1 MHGSIQQGGLT
12 DEEAHEE
19 ATQRTQQAFAGRD
32 EERNVAA
39 GVETTAVNALVQDVV
54 AGDVLLC
61 NCTAV
66 STHNVVGAVAVV
78 NILVVL
84 VQVLASSLRGTAAS
98 ASVFTLVVDVSHS
111 VDHGIALI
119 ANIRAGAILVVHSVL
134 LHMLA
139 NSAALLALAINVGAG
154 NILAHNSLAVSAQ
167 NIVGVV
173 VVGRK
178 LELLTHVVAN
188 ETAAS
193 TSSFTLIVDV
203 SHSVNHGMAGVADI
217 RAGAIAIVL
226 SGLIHMLTNSAA
238 ASTSSFAIVVDVRLS
253 VDHSMAVVANIRAGA
268 VAIVLSALIHMLAN
282 SAAASTSSFTIVVD
296 VSLSVNHGI
305 AVFADIRAGAIAIVL
320 SALIH
325 MLANS
330 AAASTSSFTIVV
342 DVSLSVDHG
351 IAVFA
356 DIRAGAITVVH
367 RDLIHMVA
375 RLLSGISIV
384 AFLALAINIGAAKL
398 VHNFLAILAENLVG
412 AMTGALVFLAGIVA
426 ARSAAESTSGF
437 AIVVDVSLSANHGIA
452 VFADIRAGAVTVV
465 HTTLINMLASG
476 LRGAAESTSGFA
488 IVVDVILSADYL
500 MAGVADI
507 RAGAVTIVHR
517 ALIHMLTSR
526 IRSVTFRALAIHKH
540 AARLIIQSY
549 MAIVADFLMSA
560 AVAVTHIGHVIVETA
575 RGRLDMSGVI
585 ISRKCRRN
593 HRKRHSTRYNK
604 RQQTAYFFHF
614 HKPDLLYKT
623 IRYFLFF

>member
-1 MHGSIQQGGLT
+1 MHGSIQQGELT

-19 ATQRTQQAFAGRD
+19 ATQRTQQAFASRD

-84 VQVLASSLRGTAAS
+84 VQVLASGLISTAAS
-98 ASVFTLVVDVSHS
+98 ASVFTIVVDVSHS

-238 ASTSSFAIVVDVRLS
+238 ASTSSFTIVVDVRLS

-268 VAIVLSALIHMLAN
+268 VAVVLSGLIHMLAN

-320 SALIH
+320 SGLIH
-325 MLANS
+325 MLAIGT
-330 AAASTSSFTIVV
+330 AASTSSFTMIV

-351 IAVFA
+351 F
-356 DIRAGAITVVH
+356 
-367 RDLIHMVA
+367 
-375 RLLSGISIV
+375 
-384 AFLALAINIGAAKL
+384 
-398 VHNFLAILAENLVG
+398 
-412 AMTGALVFLAGIVA
+412 
-426 ARSAAESTSGF
+426 
-437 AIVVDVSLSANHGIA
+437 A
-452 VFADIRAGAVTVV
+452 VFADIRAGAVAVV
-465 HTTLINMLASG
+465 LSGLIHMLANG
-476 LRGAAESTSGFA
+476 LRMVATDTSA
-488 IVVDVILSADYL
+488 ILEDVLHSVDHG

-507 RAGAVTIVHR
+507 RAGAVTVVHR
-517 ALIHMLTSR
+517 ALIHMLAVLLTLLTLT
-526 IRSVTFRALAIHKH
+526 IFPMAVIGTHIHIGAISV
-540 AARLIIQSY
+540 
-549 MAIVADFLMSA
+549 MAINSVGSA
-560 AVAVTHIGHVIVETA
+560 GFRHVLRMISGIV
-575 RGRLDMSGVI
+575 
-585 ISRKCRRN
+585 SRKCRRN

-614 HKPDLLYKT
+614 HKPNLLYKT

>member
-268 VAIVLSALIHMLAN
+268 V
-282 SAAASTSSFTIVVD
+282 
-296 VSLSVNHGI
+296 
-305 AVFADIRAGAIAIVL
+305 AIVL

>member
-1 MHGSIQQGGLT
+1 MHGSIQQGELT

-19 ATQRTQQAFAGRD
+19 ATQRTQQAFASRD

-84 VQVLASSLRGTAAS
+84 VQVLASGLISTAAS
-98 ASVFTLVVDVSHS
+98 ASVFTIVVDVSHS

-238 ASTSSFAIVVDVRLS
+238 ASTSSFTIVVDVRLS

-268 VAIVLSALIHMLAN
+268 VAVVLSGLIHMLAN

-320 SALIH
+320 SGLIH
-325 MLANS
+325 MLANGT
-330 AAASTSSFTIVV
+330 AASTSSFTIIV

-351 IAVFA
+351 F
-356 DIRAGAITVVH
+356 
-367 RDLIHMVA
+367 
-375 RLLSGISIV
+375 
-384 AFLALAINIGAAKL
+384 
-398 VHNFLAILAENLVG
+398 
-412 AMTGALVFLAGIVA
+412 
-426 ARSAAESTSGF
+426 
-437 AIVVDVSLSANHGIA
+437 A
-452 VFADIRAGAVTVV
+452 VFADIRAGAVAVVLSGLIHMLANGLRMVATDTSAILEDVLHGVNHSVAVLIVANIRAGAVTVV
-465 HTTLINMLASG
+465 HRVLMLMLASG
-476 LRGAAESTSGFA
+476 LRMVATDTSA
-488 IVVDVILSADYL
+488 ILEDVLHSVDHG

-507 RAGAVTIVHR
+507 RAGAVTVVHR
-517 ALIHMLTSR
+517 ALIHMLAVLLTLLTLT
-526 IRSVTFRALAIHKH
+526 IFPMAVIGTHIHIGAISV
-540 AARLIIQSY
+540 
-549 MAIVADFLMSA
+549 MAINSVGSA
-560 AVAVTHIGHVIVETA
+560 GFRHVLRMISGIV
-575 RGRLDMSGVI
+575 
-585 ISRKCRRN
+585 SRKCRRN

-614 HKPDLLYKT
+614 HKPNLLYKT